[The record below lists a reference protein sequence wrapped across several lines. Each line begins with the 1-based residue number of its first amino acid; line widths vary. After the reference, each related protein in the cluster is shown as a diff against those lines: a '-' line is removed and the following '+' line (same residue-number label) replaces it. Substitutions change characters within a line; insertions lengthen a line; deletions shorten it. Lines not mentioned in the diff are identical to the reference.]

1 MTEKPLSDFT
11 CICCR
16 VAFKDGEIQRLHY
29 KTDWHRY
36 NLKRKV
42 ADLPPVTSEEFQR
55 RVLTQKASDAE
66 QNQDK
71 SRYCKFCRKSFTN
84 EKAYDNHL
92 NSKKHKDNEE
102 FYVESIPTTPIIND
116 APKKIPAPVG
126 VDVED
131 AMSCESEEV
140 DSDEW
145 ELDDAEVDIT
155 NCLFCQHHSRNLVK
169 NLQHM
174 SEAHTFFVPDIEFC
188 MDVKGL
194 IEYLAQKVEQGFM
207 CLWCNEKGKTYHT
220 AEAARQHM
228 LDKGHCKMLHD
239 GIALA
244 EYADFYDYSASY
256 PDANED
262 GVNADAEVDVPEL
275 EGNEYQLVLPSGAV
289 IGHRSLMRYYKQSI
303 DPNRAVVVV
312 DKGHKKLHKVL
323 ATYRA
328 LGWSPAQQEAS
339 ARRARDIHYMK
350 RMHSKMTMHLGV
362 KANKFQ
368 PHFRQQVNY

>member
-92 NSKKHKDNEE
+92 NSKKHKENEE

-116 APKKIPAPVG
+116 EAKKIPAPVG

-188 MDVKGL
+188 VDVKGL

-339 ARRARDIHYMK
+339 ARYKILDFVIILCK
-350 RMHSKMTMHLGV
+350 I
-362 KANKFQ
+362 
-368 PHFRQQVNY
+368 